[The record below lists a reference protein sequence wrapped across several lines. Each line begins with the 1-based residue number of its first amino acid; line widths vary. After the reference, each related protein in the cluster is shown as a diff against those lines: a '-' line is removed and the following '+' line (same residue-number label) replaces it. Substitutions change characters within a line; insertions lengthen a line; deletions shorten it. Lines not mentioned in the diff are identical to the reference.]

1 MKDPAKK
8 IEIHDKYK
16 YCRNLLSTVIKKSK
30 KKKNYNEFFK
40 NKMNNMKNTWK
51 GIRNLISWKQ
61 SASSSNI
68 HLSYLAMKQFQI
80 LRKLPTFLLITS
92 AQ

>member
-1 MKDPAKK
+1 M
-8 IEIHDKYK
+8 INI
-16 YCRNLLSTVIKKSK
+16 STAETYFQLKSRK
-30 KKKNYNEFFK
+30 VKKNNFNEFFK
-40 NKMNNMKNTWK
+40 NKRNNIKNTWK
-51 GIRNLISWKQ
+51 GIGNLISWKQ

-68 HLSYLAMKQFQI
+68 HLSYLSMKQFQT